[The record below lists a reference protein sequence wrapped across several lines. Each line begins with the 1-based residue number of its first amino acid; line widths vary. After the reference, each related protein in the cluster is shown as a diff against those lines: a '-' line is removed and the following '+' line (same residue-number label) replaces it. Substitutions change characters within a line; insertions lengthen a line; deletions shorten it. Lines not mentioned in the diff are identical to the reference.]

1 MFCTPYGFALLMC
14 LQRMGYLMRK
24 LDLHGTKHA
33 DVRRK
38 VIRFIEANWNCGEE
52 VEIIMGNSY
61 EMKKLVTTVVS
72 EYDLTYRMPFFDV
85 NEGRLRINME

>member
-1 MFCTPYGFALLMC
+1 
-14 LQRMGYLMRK
+14 MGYLMRK

-52 VEIIMGNSY
+52 VEIITGNSY
-61 EMKKLVTTVVS
+61 EMKKLVTSVVS
-72 EYDLTYRMPFFDV
+72 EYDLTYRMPYFDI
-85 NEGRLRINME
+85 ESGCLRIMME